1 MYGLKIVKILRM
13 NSVVVVKIERNEY
26 HINSP
31 IDIHM
36 NQVVSKINVYFQK
49 VWLLSNND
57 NKQIYLSGLLLKI
70 SRLVL

>member
-36 NQVVSKINVYFQK
+36 NQVVSKINVYF
-49 VWLLSNND
+49 
-57 NKQIYLSGLLLKI
+57 
-70 SRLVL
+70 